1 MAEGNVVGSAEFE
14 LRATRQKMKDDLRQA
29 EADLKGF
36 GEKAE
41 QDIGGSS
48 SRIGAGI
55 GRMAAAAATAVT
67 ALVTVL
73 GLAVAGA
80 FNLGLAGQKMAND
93 ISDAAKRIGIGTDA
107 LQEWRYVAKQAGEDA
122 SAADRALESFAKK
135 LSQATAG
142 TSKEAAKAFDLI
154 KIGPEQLK
162 SFKSTEEALDTVID
176 RIKGLKTEAERAA
189 VSEALGLGSL
199 SAALRDNAVDVA
211 ALRDEARQLGIV
223 MDQEMVKR
231 ASEAQG
237 QFDTLAQVIDVNL
250 KSAFIDLAPVILT
263 AISLVAEL
271 ARTLADAMDAWR
283 DLENKTSRGIRR
295 EDQQLAE
302 EQAALISRYGS
313 PDKMTGQIVRA
324 RQVEG
329 ASYRSLS
336 ARETGSVLA
345 RGAPN
350 LPSSSRINPLNPPE
364 YIDAKE
370 HFDALNARRLA
381 YGRELM
387 DRGNR
392 ATPARTDRSDG
403 GNITLPPTA
412 PRRVAER
419 ADRTRD
425 QARIREELEL
435 RNQLDLARAKGD
447 KASIRAA
454 EEKLDIAR
462 LTAAFERAG
471 YEDAEFRATAQ
482 VAAMNEALAKNEQ
495 IAAWEKQSIEFW
507 KELGEQAR
515 HQNDLLLDRLGFEAE
530 IARLEGDPDRIKERE
545 RELWIEQRINDLLS
559 LRPELT
565 AEARR
570 AQAENEW
577 QRLDTAD
584 QTGRMRDEFRYAFT
598 DGIKAAI
605 DGDLGGFFDNLA
617 DRFTTR
623 MLDNLADDLFDLLT
637 DAAKGLGKEGGGF
650 WSSIA
655 SGIGSFF
662 NFGGGR
668 ATGGAMSGGNWYR
681 VGEHGPEDILMP
693 QNGFAVPLGALSSG
707 GSGQPQMT
715 GGNTYQFSGN
725 LMTPEF
731 WRQIQGEIAA
741 GEARAYGRAMNDAPK
756 LTMSQTARQQRQAVG
771 RQRRGS

>member
-1 MAEGNVVGSAEFE
+1 MAEGAVVGSAEFE
-14 LRATRQKMKDDLRQA
+14 LRATRQKMKGDLRQA

-189 VSEALGLGSL
+189 VAEALGLGSL
-199 SAALRDNAVDVA
+199 SAALRDSAVDVA

-223 MDQEMVKR
+223 MDQEMIKR

-392 ATPARTDRSDG
+392 ATPARTDRPDG

-471 YEDAEFRATAQ
+471 YDDAEFRATAQ

-637 DAAKGLGKEGGGF
+637 DAAKGMGKEGGGF

-655 SGIGSFF
+655 SGIGSMFG
-662 NFGGGR
+662 FGGGR

-693 QNGFAVPLGALSSG
+693 RNGFAVPLGALSSG
-707 GSGQPQMT
+707 GSGQPQV
-715 GGNTYQFSGN
+715 QRVQHEVIVR
-725 LMTPEF
+725 PERDSF
-731 WRQIQGEIAA
+731 IALA
-741 GEARAYGRAMNDAPK
+741 SDAAVPVARGAAAQMGRTVLDSSRRSMPG
-756 LTMSQTARQQRQAVG
+756 LQQS
-771 RQRRGS
+771 QRRLGTP

>member
-1 MAEGNVVGSAEFE
+1 MSDAPVVGSAAFE

-189 VSEALGLGSL
+189 VAESLGLGSL
-199 SAALRDNAVDVA
+199 SAALRDSAVDVA

-403 GNITLPPTA
+403 GNIALPPTA

-419 ADRTRD
+419 ADRARD

-495 IAAWEKQSIEFW
+495 IAAWEKKSIEFW

-515 HQNDLLLDRLGFEAE
+515 RQNDLLLDRLGFEAE

-565 AEARR
+565 ADARR
-570 AQAENEW
+570 SQAENEW

-623 MLDNLADDLFDLLT
+623 MLDNLADDLFDLLA
-637 DAAKGLGKEGGGF
+637 DAAKGMSKEGGGF

-655 SGIGSFF
+655 SGIGSMFS
-662 NFGGGR
+662 FGGGR
-668 ATGGAMSGGNWYR
+668 ATGGGMNGGNWYR

-693 QNGFAVPLGALSSG
+693 RNGFAMPLGALSSG
-707 GSGQPQMT
+707 GSGQAQVQRVQHEVIVRPERDSFITLASDAAVPVARGAAAQMGRT
-715 GGNTYQFSGN
+715 VLDTSRRSMPGLQQSQHRLG
-725 LMTPEF
+725 TP
-731 WRQIQGEIAA
+731 
-741 GEARAYGRAMNDAPK
+741 
-756 LTMSQTARQQRQAVG
+756 
-771 RQRRGS
+771 

>member
-48 SRIGAGI
+48 SRIGVGI

-93 ISDAAKRIGIGTDA
+93 ISDAAKRIGVGTDA
-107 LQEWRYVAKQAGEDA
+107 LQEWRFVAKQAGEDTN
-122 SAADRALESFAKK
+122 AADRALESFAKK
-135 LSQATAG
+135 LAQATAG
-142 TSKEAAKAFDLI
+142 TSKEAAKAFSLI
-154 KIGPEQLK
+154 QIGPEQLK
-162 SFKSTEEALDTVID
+162 SFKSTEEALDTVVD
-176 RIKGLKTEAERAA
+176 RIKGLKSEAERAA
-189 VSEALGLGSL
+189 VAEALGLGSL
-199 SAALRDNAVDVA
+199 SAALRDSAVDVA

-223 MDQEMVKR
+223 MDQEMIKR

-237 QFDTLAQVIDVNL
+237 QLDTLAQVIDVNL
-250 KSAFIDLAPVILT
+250 KSAFIDLAPAILA
-263 AISLVAEL
+263 AISLVADL
-271 ARTLADAMDAWR
+271 ARALSDAMDGWR
-283 DLENKTSRGIRR
+283 ELDEKTGRGLRSERAQMVAEREAIVREFGNQPLDGKRVIARPIQGQTYSTHRPTGLIANLRGTPELPSGRNDRWWRAFYTKMEDRVDVDAGEQFDAAQRR
-295 EDQQLAE
+295 IAAIDQELAE
-302 EQAALISRYGS
+302 RSRSAA
-313 PDKMTGQIVRA
+313 
-324 RQVEG
+324 
-329 ASYRSLS
+329 
-336 ARETGSVLA
+336 
-345 RGAPN
+345 
-350 LPSSSRINPLNPPE
+350 
-364 YIDAKE
+364 
-370 HFDALNARRLA
+370 
-381 YGRELM
+381 
-387 DRGNR
+387 
-392 ATPARTDRSDG
+392 PARTDRSDG

-471 YEDAEFRATAQ
+471 YDDAEFRATAQ

-598 DGIKAAI
+598 DGIRAAI
-605 DGDLGGFFDNLA
+605 DGDLGGFFDSLA

-623 MLDNLADDLFDLLT
+623 MLDNLADDLFDLLA
-637 DAAKGLGKEGGGF
+637 DAAKGLGKESGGF

-655 SGIGSFF
+655 SGIGSIFS
-662 NFGGGR
+662 FGGGR

-693 QNGFAVPLGALSSG
+693 RNGFAMPLGALSSG
-707 GSGQPQMT
+707 GGGQPQAQRLYVEV
-715 GGNTYQFSGN
+715 GVNDDRFNAYVDSRSAPLSAQAGVASYQASEG
-725 LMTPEF
+725 
-731 WRQIQGEIAA
+731 
-741 GEARAYGRAMNDAPK
+741 
-756 LTMSQTARQQRQAVG
+756 QRQRAV
-771 RQRRGS
+771 RIAPYRRGR

>member
-189 VSEALGLGSL
+189 VAEALGLGSL
-199 SAALRDNAVDVA
+199 SAALRDSAVDVA

-471 YEDAEFRATAQ
+471 YDDAEFRATAQ

-545 RELWIEQRINDLLS
+545 RELWIEQRINDLLVKK
-559 LRPELT
+559 PELT
-565 AEARR
+565 AAARR

-577 QRLDTAD
+577 QRLDTAE

-655 SGIGSFF
+655 SGIGSLFS
-662 NFGGGR
+662 FGGGR
-668 ATGGAMSGGNWYR
+668 ATGGAMNGGNWYR

-693 QNGFAVPLGALSSG
+693 RNGFAMPLGALASG
-707 GSGQPQMT
+707 GSGQAQVQRVQHEVIVRPERDSFITLASDAAESVARGAAAQM
-715 GGNTYQFSGN
+715 
-725 LMTPEF
+725 
-731 WRQIQGEIAA
+731 
-741 GEARAYGRAMNDAPK
+741 GRTVLDTSRRSMPG
-756 LTMSQTARQQRQAVG
+756 LQQS
-771 RQRRGS
+771 QRRLGTP

>member
-1 MAEGNVVGSAEFE
+1 MSDAPVVGSAAFE
-14 LRATRQKMKDDLRQA
+14 LRATRQKMKEDLRQA
-29 EADLKGF
+29 EVDLKGF

-41 QDIGGSS
+41 ADIGGSS

-189 VSEALGLGSL
+189 VAEALGLGSL

-237 QFDTLAQVIDVNL
+237 QFDTLAQVIDGNL

-403 GNITLPPTA
+403 GNIALPPTA

-419 ADRTRD
+419 ADRARD
-425 QARIREELEL
+425 QTRIREELEL

-565 AEARR
+565 ADARR

-655 SGIGSFF
+655 SGIGSMFG
-662 NFGGGR
+662 FGGGR

-693 QNGFAVPLGALSSG
+693 RNGFAVPLGALSSG
-707 GSGQPQMT
+707 GSGQAQV
-715 GGNTYQFSGN
+715 QRVQHEVIVR
-725 LMTPEF
+725 PERDSF
-731 WRQIQGEIAA
+731 IALA
-741 GEARAYGRAMNDAPK
+741 SDAAAPVAAQAAMGAVK
-756 LTMSQTARQQRQAVG
+756 VVQHQVESQQRRS
-771 RQRRGS
+771 RQRLA

>member
-1 MAEGNVVGSAEFE
+1 MSDAPVVGSAAFE

-67 ALVTVL
+67 ALVTGL

-189 VSEALGLGSL
+189 VAEALGLGSL

-403 GNITLPPTA
+403 GNITFPPTA

-577 QRLDTAD
+577 QRLDMAD

-598 DGIKAAI
+598 DGIRAAI

-623 MLDNLADDLFDLLT
+623 MLDNLADDLFDLLS

-655 SGIGSFF
+655 SGIGSIFS
-662 NFGGGR
+662 FGGGR

-693 QNGFAVPLGALSSG
+693 RNGFAMPLGALASG
-707 GSGQPQMT
+707 GSGQAQVQRVQHEVIVRPERDSFIALSTETAAPLSAQA
-715 GGNTYQFSGN
+715 GVASYQASEG
-725 LMTPEF
+725 
-731 WRQIQGEIAA
+731 
-741 GEARAYGRAMNDAPK
+741 
-756 LTMSQTARQQRQAVG
+756 QRQRAV
-771 RQRRGS
+771 RIAPYRRGR

>member
-93 ISDAAKRIGIGTDA
+93 ISDAAKRMGVGTDA
-107 LQEWRYVAKQAGEDA
+107 LQEWRYVAKQAGEETN
-122 SAADRALESFAKK
+122 AADRALESFAKK

-142 TSKEAAKAFDLI
+142 TSKEAAKAFSLI
-154 KIGPEQLK
+154 QIGPEQLK
-162 SFKSTEEALDTVID
+162 SFKSTEEALDTVVD
-176 RIKGLKTEAERAA
+176 RIKGLKSEAERAA
-189 VSEALGLGSL
+189 VAEALGLGSL
-199 SAALRDNAVDVA
+199 SAALRDSAVDVA
-211 ALRDEARQLGIV
+211 SLRDEARQLGIV
-223 MDQEMVKR
+223 MDQEMIKR

-237 QFDTLAQVIDVNL
+237 QLDTLAQVIDVNL
-250 KSAFIDLAPVILT
+250 KSAFVDLAPVILT

-471 YEDAEFRATAQ
+471 YDDAEFRATAQ

-605 DGDLGGFFDNLA
+605 NGDLGGFFDNLA

-650 WSSIA
+650 LSSIA

-693 QNGFAVPLGALSSG
+693 RNGFAMPLGALASG
-707 GSGQPQMT
+707 GSGQAQVQRVQHEVIVRPERDSFITLSTETAAPLSAQA
-715 GGNTYQFSGN
+715 GVASYQASEG
-725 LMTPEF
+725 
-731 WRQIQGEIAA
+731 
-741 GEARAYGRAMNDAPK
+741 
-756 LTMSQTARQQRQAVG
+756 QRQRAV
-771 RQRRGS
+771 RIAPYRRGR

>member
-41 QDIGGSS
+41 QDIRGSS

-142 TSKEAAKAFDLI
+142 TSKEADKAFDLI

-189 VSEALGLGSL
+189 VAEALGLGSL

-447 KASIRAA
+447 RASIRAA

-623 MLDNLADDLFDLLT
+623 MLDNLADDLFDLLSE
-637 DAAKGLGKEGGGF
+637 AAKGLGKEGGGF
-650 WSSIA
+650 WS
-655 SGIGSFF
+655 GIGSIFG
-662 NFGGGR
+662 FGGGR

-707 GSGQPQMT
+707 GSGQPQMA

>member
-122 SAADRALESFAKK
+122 NAADRALESFAKK

-142 TSKEAAKAFDLI
+142 TSKEAAKAFSLI
-154 KIGPEQLK
+154 QIGPEQLK
-162 SFKSTEEALDTVID
+162 SFKSTEEALDTVVD
-176 RIKGLKTEAERAA
+176 RIKGLKSEAERAA
-189 VSEALGLGSL
+189 VAEALGLGSL
-199 SAALRDNAVDVA
+199 SAALRDSAVDVA
-211 ALRDEARQLGIV
+211 SLRDEARQLGIV
-223 MDQEMVKR
+223 MDQEMIKR

-237 QFDTLAQVIDVNL
+237 QLDTLAQVIDVNL

-471 YEDAEFRATAQ
+471 YDDAEFRATAQ

-515 HQNDLLLDRLGFEAE
+515 QQNDLLLDRLGFEAE
-530 IARLEGDPDRIKERE
+530 IARLEGDPDRIKDRE
-545 RELWIEQRINDLLS
+545 RELWIEQRINALLS

-598 DGIKAAI
+598 DGIRAAI

-655 SGIGSFF
+655 SGIGSIFS
-662 NFGGGR
+662 FGGGR
-668 ATGGAMSGGNWYR
+668 ATGGAMNGGNWYR

-693 QNGFAVPLGALSSG
+693 RNGFAMPLGALASG
-707 GSGQPQMT
+707 GSGQAQVQRVQHEVIVRPERDSFITLSTETAAPLSAQA
-715 GGNTYQFSGN
+715 GVASYQASEG
-725 LMTPEF
+725 
-731 WRQIQGEIAA
+731 
-741 GEARAYGRAMNDAPK
+741 
-756 LTMSQTARQQRQAVG
+756 QRQRAV
-771 RQRRGS
+771 RIAPYRRGW